1 MKKLIS
7 VFMCLCLVLS
17 TFTFV
22 SFPALAEDTTG
33 TAGEGITWS
42 LDGDVMTLSGTG
54 YVYAGDWSDEQ
65 KLATKSIVISEGIE
79 GVTTGSFAGFTS
91 LESVTFADSVETVD
105 YNAFSGATS
114 LKSVTVGK
122 NFSSSFGGAFN
133 EYPSLD
139 TIVVSEENSLYQVF
153 DGVVYRYNMTDIDFY
168 PPAKKDKTFTI
179 PDTVEY
185 IYASAFQGNKYLESV
200 VAPDSLIEIYDNAFN
215 GCTALSSF
223 TGGKNVNYVAGSA
236 IDNTAYY
243 NNASNWEDGILYIY
257 NTLYKAD
264 NANLPKKVVIKD
276 NVNQIVE
283 EAFYE
288 CTNLESVTLS
298 DNITK
303 IMAKTFYGCSSL
315 KEVVLNESLSDIGQW
330 AFEDCTS
337 LESINIPKKL
347 SYLSSDAFVGCSKL
361 TAVTVDENNENFSS
375 VDGILFNKDK
385 TELICYPAGKQNKS
399 YTIPSSVKEIGEVSF
414 NENSYIE
421 EVIIGDNVLKI
432 GYCAFEDCASL
443 KKISLGNNVEI
454 IESYAFDYCAFY
466 NNKDNWENGVFYI
479 GKYLISVDSDCEGKF
494 TVKEG
499 TELIA
504 IRAFEYC
511 DEITDISIPDSVKY
525 INYCAFEDCGVY
537 DNSANWE
544 NGALYIDN
552 YLIKVDESTSGE
564 FEIKDG
570 VKAIADNAF
579 EDSAISSVEIPD
591 SVEYIGNEAFEYCT
605 SLESVTIPDSVKYL
619 GESAFEYCSN
629 LKDVKIGKGI
639 TKIKK
644 DTFYCVNIESIII
657 PEGVTEI
664 EESAFCGC
672 FNLSSVSLPDSLEI
686 IGKDAFNVCNSL
698 KSIIMPD
705 NVKKVGENAF
715 TPTTKIIVN
724 TDTPDYKAPINSG
737 ARVESEHKIVEC
749 AHKFVWKTTKESTHF
764 AKGKKV
770 YKCLGCGEVI
780 KSKNIAKLKFTKTS
794 SKLTAAKKSIKI
806 KYKKVKY
813 ATGIRVRYKTAKGKW
828 KYITFNTTKSATKK
842 IKNLK
847 SGKKYRVQVQA
858 VRKVKGKK
866 ALYSN
871 WTAIR
876 TVKVK

>member
-1 MKKLIS
+1 MKKIIS
-7 VFMCLCLVLS
+7 VFLCLCMVIS
-17 TFTFV
+17 TFSLAGV
-22 SFPALAEDTTG
+22 SVFAEANSG
-33 TAGEGITWS
+33 QAGEGVIWS
-42 LDGDVMTLSGTG
+42 LNGDKMTVSGSG
-54 YVYAGDWSDEQ
+54 HVYSGDWSDEQ
-65 KLATKSIVISEGIE
+65 KLATKSIEFSEGIT
-79 GVTTGSFAGFTS
+79 GVSLGSFVDFTS

-122 NFSSSFGGAFN
+122 NFSSRFGGAFN
-133 EYPSLD
+133 GYPSLD
-139 TIVVSEENSLYQVF
+139 TIVISEENSLYKVV
-153 DGVVYRYNMTDIDFY
+153 DGVVYRKGVSSLEFY
-168 PPAKKDKTFTI
+168 PPAKKDESFII
-179 PDTVEY
+179 PDTIDC
-185 IYASAFQGNKYLESV
+185 IYASAFSNNKYIKSV
-200 VAPDSLIEIYDNAFN
+200 TIHDRLTDIYDRAFEN
-215 GCTALSSF
+215 CTALATF
-223 TGGKNVNYVAGSA
+223 TGGNYISYIDANA

-243 NNASNWEDGILYIY
+243 NDPSNWEDGILYIY

-264 NANLPKKVVIKD
+264 NANLPKKVVIKE
-276 NVNQIVE
+276 NVNQIAG

-288 CTNLESVTLS
+288 CTNLESITLS
-298 DNITK
+298 DNITE
-303 IMAKTFYGCSSL
+303 IMAETFRGCSSL

-337 LESINIPKKL
+337 LESINLPKNVG
-347 SYLSSDAFVGCSKL
+347 YIASDAFMGCSKL
-361 TAVTVDENNENFSS
+361 SNISVDENNEYFSAT
-375 VDGILFNKDK
+375 DGILFDKDK
-385 TELICYPAGKQNKS
+385 KELFCYPKGKQEKS
-399 YTIPSSVKEIGEVSF
+399 FTVPSSVEIIEENAF
-414 NENSYIE
+414 NENSYLE

-432 GYCAFEDCASL
+432 GYCAFEDCVSL

-454 IESYAFDYCAFY
+454 IESYAFDYCGFY
-466 NNKDNWENGVFYI
+466 DDPSNWENGAFYI

-494 TVKEG
+494 TIKEG

-511 DEITDISIPDSVKY
+511 EDITDISIPDSVKY
-525 INYCAFEDCGVY
+525 INYCAFENCGVY

-564 FEIKDG
+564 FEIKEG
-570 VKAIADNAF
+570 VKVIADNAF

-591 SVEYIGNEAFEYCT
+591 SVEYIGNGAFEYCT

-672 FNLSSVSLPDSLEI
+672 FELNNVSLPDSLEI

-698 KSIIMPD
+698 NSIIIPD

-715 TPTTKIIVN
+715 TSTTKIIVN
-724 TDTPDYKAPINSG
+724 PDTPVYKELINSG
-737 ARVESEHKIVEC
+737 ARVEC
-749 AHKFVWKTTKESTHF
+749 AHKFVWKTTKKSTHF

-780 KSKNIAKLKFTKTS
+780 KSKNIAKLKFTKKS

-847 SGKKYRVQVQA
+847 SRKKYRVQVQA